1 MMEAALLDW
10 IPPGWRIPA
19 YIAIALATHLLVLVI
34 KRAVARFVR
43 DTDHREHRKLR
54 SIATVMTSAL
64 VFALYFF
71 VVGLIVEELF
81 PNFEWTT
88 YFASA
93 SVIALA
99 IGFGSQGIV
108 QDVVTG
114 LTLIFSDLIDVGD
127 LVEISGQVG
136 VVRSISMRFVELEN
150 ALGATVY
157 IPNRTISN
165 VVNYPRGYVRC
176 LVDVTLLGD
185 APAQRRMQD
194 SAARLMTAFHEQFPG
209 ICITLPSIEGRYRLA
224 SGKEICRLKFRIWP
238 NRGGPIETTF
248 VQELVATLKRE
259 NEEYQPWMVSVTY
272 EVEQRTVRPSAS
284 LLWPLRTRRGVAHSE
299 RPRSTP
305 GVDA

>member
-1 MMEAALLDW
+1 MELTSMEW

-19 YIAIALATHLLVLVI
+19 YIAIAGATHLVVLFI

-43 DTDHREHRKLR
+43 ETDHRKNRKLR
-54 SIATVMTSAL
+54 SIATVLTSAL

-71 VVGLIVEELF
+71 VVGLVVEELF

-136 VVRSISMRFVELEN
+136 IVRSISMRFVELEN

-165 VVNYPRGYVRC
+165 VVNFPRGYVRC

-185 APAQRRMQD
+185 ETAQRRMQNV
-194 SAARLMTAFHEQFPG
+194 AEELMAAFHEQFPG
-209 ICITLPSIEGRYRLA
+209 ILITPPSVEGRYRFA

-248 VQELVATLKRE
+248 VQELVATLKRVDE
-259 NEEYQPWMVSVTY
+259 RYEPWMVSVTY
-272 EVEQRTVRPSAS
+272 EVESRTVRPVSS
-284 LLWPLRTRRGVAHSE
+284 LWPLRTWRSVAEPEH
-299 RPRSTP
+299 PRSTP
-305 GVDA
+305 RADA

>member
-1 MMEAALLDW
+1 MEFASMDW
-10 IPPGWRIPA
+10 LPPGLRIPA
-19 YIAIALATHLLVLVI
+19 YIAIAGATHLLVLFI

-43 DTDHREHRKLR
+43 ETDHRKNRKLR
-54 SIATVMTSAL
+54 SIATVLTSAV
-64 VFALYFF
+64 VFTLYFL
-71 VVGLIVEELF
+71 VVGLVVEELF

-185 APAQRRMQD
+185 GPARRRMQD
-194 SAARLMTAFHEQFPG
+194 AAAELMTAFHEQFPG
-209 ICITLPSIEGRYRLA
+209 ILITPPSIEGRYRFA

-248 VQELVATLKRE
+248 VQELVATLKRQ

-272 EVEQRTVRPSAS
+272 EIESRTVRPAAS
-284 LLWPLRTRRGVAHSE
+284 LWPLRPRRDVSRPD
-299 RPRSTP
+299 RPRPTP
-305 GVDA
+305 SADA